1 MEKDTYSYD
10 GLAVLDRPITID
22 DQHIFGVL
30 YNIER
35 ERQYQASGNGIPS
48 YINYMVGA
56 EQFLKNG
63 GDIDGEGDLW
73 TLPDGEHAF
82 MLNKGMNRLLV
93 VLMNGLV
100 GFRRLEFGHPIEW
113 NEGEVDTKDPGLVI
127 SQSLIDRYDPV
138 RRPSNRQAKVE
149 GQKRNP
155 QEHIQ

>member
-30 YNIER
+30 YNTER
-35 ERQYQASGNGIPS
+35 ERQYQASGNGVSS

-63 GDIDGEGDLW
+63 GDINGEGDLW
-73 TLPDGEHAF
+73 TLPDGEHSF
-82 MLNKGMNRLLV
+82 MLNKGMNRLLS

-100 GFRRLEFGHPIEW
+100 GFRRLEFGHLIEW
-113 NEGEVDTKDPGLVI
+113 NEGEVDTEAPGLVI
-127 SQSLIDRYDPV
+127 SQNLIDRYDPV
-138 RRPSNRQAKVE
+138 RRASTRQAKVE

-155 QEHIQ
+155 QEDRQ